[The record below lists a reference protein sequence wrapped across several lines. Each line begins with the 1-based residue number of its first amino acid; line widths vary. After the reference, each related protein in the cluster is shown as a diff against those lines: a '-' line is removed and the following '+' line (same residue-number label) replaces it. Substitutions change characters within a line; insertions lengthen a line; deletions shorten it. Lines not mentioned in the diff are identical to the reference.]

1 MGQEIRERAT
11 QSSSGQACSYS
22 GAVCTRYISPD
33 DAAVERAWHIGRH
46 NPWRGAEVYP
56 QRPGIFVRPA
66 RDSTEHEAEAVV
78 GQFGLIPWFA
88 KAAKLTFSTC
98 NARSEE
104 LAQKATFKDPWKRG
118 QRCIVPAVA
127 FYEPCWETGKNVWW
141 SFRRADGELWGLAGL
156 WNTWTDKATG
166 ELVESFTMLT
176 INADAH
182 PLMNRMHRPDPKRP
196 PNMQDKRSVIPIE
209 RADVERWLYGTQD
222 DARDLMRLAPAE
234 AFDAAPH

>member
-1 MGQEIRERAT
+1 M
-11 QSSSGQACSYS
+11 
-22 GAVCTRYISPD
+22 CTRYISPD

-56 QRPGIFVRPA
+56 QRQGIFIRAA
-66 RDSTEHEAEAVV
+66 RDSTAPQRETVV

-88 KAAKLTFSTC
+88 KSPKLTYSTC

-104 LAQKATFKDPWKRG
+104 LAQKATFKDSWKHG
-118 QRCIVPAVA
+118 KRCIVPAVA

-176 INADAH
+176 LNADDH

-196 PNMQDKRSVIPIE
+196 PNMQDKRSVIPVAFE
-209 RADVERWLYGTQD
+209 DVDRWLFGTQEE
-222 DARDLMRLAPAE
+222 AVGLVRLAPTAW
-234 AFDAAPH
+234 FSGGPD